1 MTAEAAS
8 HVMRPKASLTNR
20 LAGLLLLLVI
30 PIAAVWVFGNAV
42 IVQKLADQKAA
53 AIGIPGRAFGASSGT
68 IPISEESSQR
78 MDPHRAKAALN
89 ALILFLCLIFLMVVK
104 ETDFGSRF
112 RMVSVRYK
120 LVGLLLYAVFL
131 PISGLLFFGWKYVAE
146 FRELLVQEAYIACQA
161 SINDI
166 ENGFEKEKA
175 RLLRRFR
182 SYRNMP
188 ELQADPGALFK
199 KFRGLERNKQM
210 TWIEVRDMNAN
221 VLLTTQSD
229 NSKKLSI
236 ICKAI
241 ARLGITRFLGHR
253 LAMMP
258 PQRLNASEVLIQEFF
273 ESPLGGWGRVF
284 ESPNELHRASFA
296 GQDIL
301 YYWDVFQEPDIKP
314 AYLVVDLH
322 MHYAVRSYLLE
333 CLNKRIS
340 SGHGALRMLAWSV
353 PFSTFLQENPPEDAT
368 IKLFVDRVMR
378 ANAPLNAAIRW
389 QSAEWLVV
397 GTPGKMLP
405 ESILLSL
412 YPVGEIDRQIAAIR
426 SDLFWGV
433 ILAVIIAVLIGM
445 LFSHTLIR
453 PIANLMGG
461 VQALRRRDTD
471 HRLEIIQNDELGKL
485 SARFNATSETLADVI
500 YAKDIQALMIPEKAP
515 DIKGYAADLVNI
527 PAADLGGDYCDMIPV
542 GEHKWLMV
550 IGDVTGHGVSS
561 ALVTAM
567 SKTIVSEYARK
578 EQLDLSDMFSCLNDM
593 LYSQFQR
600 RKCMTFFAAMLDTRD
615 GTLECAGAAH
625 PLPLLFVGG
634 RLQAFP
640 KIGCPPLGFI
650 QGRKEFP
657 RAKIRLDAGDMLIMF
672 TDILIEILDGA
683 GKPLGTKG
691 FSAICGKHVSRAP
704 AEMRARILD
713 EITAVGGAELDD
725 DLTMIILKR
734 DGPGAAD

>member
-1 MTAEAAS
+1 MTADIAS
-8 HVMRPKASLTNR
+8 PASRPKGSLLSR
-20 LAGLLLLLVI
+20 LAGILLLLVI
-30 PIAAVWVFGNAV
+30 PTATAWVFGNAV
-42 IVQKLADQKAA
+42 IAQKLADQKAA
-53 AIGIPGRAFGASSGT
+53 AVGLPDALPAPGDVAGRLDSH
-68 IPISEESSQR
+68 Q
-78 MDPHRAKAALN
+78 AKAALN
-89 ALILFLCLIFLMVVK
+89 AFVLFLGLLLVLVVK
-104 ETDFGSRF
+104 ETDFGNRF
-112 RMVSVRYK
+112 RIVSVRYK
-120 LVGLLLYAVFL
+120 LIGLLLYAVIL

-161 SINDI
+161 SINDV
-166 ENGFEKEKA
+166 ENGFEKEKS
-175 RLLRRFR
+175 RLLQRFR

-188 ELQADPGALFK
+188 ELQADPGSLYK
-199 KFRGLERNKQM
+199 KFRDLERNKQM

-229 NSKKLSI
+229 KSNKLSI

-253 LAMMP
+253 LAMMA

-301 YYWDVFQEPDIKP
+301 YYWDVFQETDIKP

-322 MHYAVRSYLLE
+322 MKYAVRSYLLE
-333 CLNKRIS
+333 SLDKRIS
-340 SGHGALRMLAWSV
+340 SGHGALRMLAWSI
-353 PFSTFLQENPPEDAT
+353 PFKTFLQEKPPEDAT
-368 IKLFVDRVMR
+368 IKQFVDRVIL

-389 QSAEWLVV
+389 QNDEWLAV
-397 GTPGKMLP
+397 GTPGKKLP
-405 ESILLSL
+405 ESVLQSL

-453 PIANLMGG
+453 PVANLMGG
-461 VQALRRRDTD
+461 VQALRRRDTS
-471 HRLEIIQNDELGKL
+471 HRLEILQNDELGKL

-515 DIKGYAADLVNI
+515 EIKGYAADLINI
-527 PAADLGGDYCDMIPV
+527 PAADLGGDFCDILPV
-542 GEHKWLMV
+542 GPDKWLMV

-567 SKTIVSEYARK
+567 TKTIVSEYARK
-578 EQLDLSDMFSCLNDM
+578 EQLELSDMLACLNDM

-600 RKCMTFFAAMLDTRD
+600 KKCMTFFAAMLDTRD
-615 GTLECAGAAH
+615 GTIECAAAAH
-625 PLPLLFVGG
+625 PLPLLFRGG
-634 RLQAFP
+634 RLEAFP
-640 KIGCPPLGFI
+640 KIGCPPLGFS
-650 QGRKEFP
+650 QDRKEFP
-657 RAKIRLDAGDMLIMF
+657 RTTIMLEPGDCLVLF
-672 TDILIEILDGA
+672 TDILIELHDRT

-691 FSAICGKHVSRAP
+691 FAAICERHVALEP
-704 AEMRARILD
+704 AAMRARILED
-713 EITAVGGAELDD
+713 VTAIGGSELDD
-725 DLTMIILKR
+725 DLTMIVLKR
-734 DGPGAAD
+734 GTAVATAS

>member
-1 MTAEAAS
+1 MTTDIAS
-8 HVMRPKASLTNR
+8 SAPRPRGSLMSR
-20 LAGLLLLLVI
+20 VAGILLLLVI
-30 PIAAVWVFGNAV
+30 PIAAAWVFGGAV
-42 IVQKLADQKAA
+42 IAQRLADQKAA
-53 AIGIPGRAFGASSGT
+53 AVGLPGALPG
-68 IPISEESSQR
+68 SEDAAGR
-78 MDPHRAKAALN
+78 LDPRQAKAVLN
-89 ALILFLCLIFLMVVK
+89 AFVLFLGLLLVMVAK
-104 ETDFGSRF
+104 ETEFGSRF
-112 RMVSVRYK
+112 RKVPVRYK

-131 PISGLLFFGWKYVAE
+131 PISGLVFFGWKYVAE

-161 SINDI
+161 SINDV

-188 ELQADPGALFK
+188 ELHANAGALYT

-301 YYWDVFQEPDIKP
+301 YYWDVFHETDIKP

-333 CLNKRIS
+333 SLNKRVS
-340 SGHGALRMLAWSV
+340 SGHGALRMLAWSI
-353 PFSTFLQENPPEDAT
+353 PLSTFLQEKPPEDAT
-368 IKLFVDRVMR
+368 IKRFVDRVAS
-378 ANAPLNAAIRW
+378 ANAPLNDVIRW
-389 QSAEWLVV
+389 QDAEWLVV
-397 GTPGKMLP
+397 GTPGKKLP
-405 ESILLSL
+405 ESVLLSL

-433 ILAVIIAVLIGM
+433 LFAVVIAVLIGM

-453 PIANLMGG
+453 PVASLMGG
-461 VQALRRRDTD
+461 VQALRRRDTT
-471 HRLEIIQNDELGKL
+471 HRLEILQNDELGKL

-515 DIKGYAADLVNI
+515 DIKGYATDLINI
-527 PAADLGGDYCDMIPV
+527 PAADLGGDFCDILPV
-542 GEHKWLMV
+542 GPDRWLMV

-567 SKTIVSEYARK
+567 TKTIVTEYARK
-578 EQLDLSDMFSCLNDM
+578 EHPELCDMFACLNDM

-615 GTLECAGAAH
+615 GTIECAGAAH
-625 PLPLLFVGG
+625 PLPLLFRGG
-634 RLQAFP
+634 RFDAFP
-640 KIGCPPLGFI
+640 KIGCPPLGFS
-650 QGRKEFP
+650 QGRKEFS
-657 RAKIRLDAGDMLIMF
+657 RATIRLEPGDCLVLF
-672 TDILIEILDGA
+672 TDILIELHDKT

-691 FSAICGKHVSRAP
+691 FAAICEKYVALEP
-704 AEMRARILD
+704 AAMRARIL
-713 EITAVGGAELDD
+713 EEVTAIGGSELDD
-725 DLTMIILKR
+725 DLTMIVLKR
-734 DGPGAAD
+734 GTDVATVQGETER